1 MTLTRV
7 TQSMMLR
14 GSHTA
19 LQQALGRLAQ
29 TQEQLSTGRILN
41 RPSDSPA
48 DVTTAMR
55 LRGALSDQDQ
65 FLRNVEDGRGWLTQI
80 DSALQASIDH
90 TRRARELALQGAS
103 AGAAGQQARESLAA
117 EVDQLRA
124 GLVALGNA
132 TYLDRPVFGGITGG
146 RVAFDPD
153 GTYVGTPGAVTR
165 TVAEGI
171 RIQVNIDP
179 AAVFGVSGPGTTT
192 VFQDLDALATALRAG
207 DTDQIRAGIEKLGGV
222 LDRMTTAIA
231 DVGSRAARIEQA
243 GQAAEDAQLALT
255 TNLTSLEQTDLPRAI
270 VDLQMQETAYQAA
283 LAATARVMQP
293 SLLDFLR

>member
-146 RVAFDPD
+146 R
-153 GTYVGTPGAVTR
+153 
-165 TVAEGI
+165 
-171 RIQVNIDP
+171 
-179 AAVFGVSGPGTTT
+179 
-192 VFQDLDALATALRAG
+192 
-207 DTDQIRAGIEKLGGV
+207 
-222 LDRMTTAIA
+222 
-231 DVGSRAARIEQA
+231 
-243 GQAAEDAQLALT
+243 
-255 TNLTSLEQTDLPRAI
+255 
-270 VDLQMQETAYQAA
+270 
-283 LAATARVMQP
+283 
-293 SLLDFLR
+293 

>member
-1 MTLTRV
+1 
-7 TQSMMLR
+7 
-14 GSHTA
+14 
-19 LQQALGRLAQ
+19 
-29 TQEQLSTGRILN
+29 
-41 RPSDSPA
+41 
-48 DVTTAMR
+48 
-55 LRGALSDQDQ
+55 
-65 FLRNVEDGRGWLTQI
+65 
-80 DSALQASIDH
+80 
-90 TRRARELALQGAS
+90 
-103 AGAAGQQARESLAA
+103 
-117 EVDQLRA
+117 
-124 GLVALGNA
+124 
-132 TYLDRPVFGGITGG
+132 
-146 RVAFDPD
+146 AFDPD